1 MKNIYLGNNSFANVK
16 IPEYMRQFLSLGKRD
31 SQLCFIVFVNR
42 IIDTDFSYSGGLSKF
57 LSRNMFQLAVP
68 K

>member
-31 SQLCFIVFVNR
+31 SQSFFIVIVNR
-42 IIDTDFSYSGGLSKF
+42 IIDTSHKSEVRDNKNGITYNIF
-57 LSRNMFQLAVP
+57 
-68 K
+68 

>member
-42 IIDTDFSYSGGLSKF
+42 IIDTAKTKK
-57 LSRNMFQLAVP
+57 RNNMICFPAL
-68 K
+68 